1 MQSADGVAAGA
12 MMAPVGSVLPQRDAS
27 IDVGAAMAAV
37 LRVAELVES
46 SVSTA
51 SAVREAMTALGAAL
65 AGMMDVS
72 PLVMETA
79 AARAVENAAF
89 LAAAPHPPSADDLD
103 NYAIYDRYFGVQ
115 RTAGMSAQTFV
126 AGMLAVWGR
135 VFPDCAQALIGRD
148 EIGAL
153 LHACAAMLALRGND
167 ASAAGPQSRS
177 HVRALAA
184 PSDPFSGLDERGRG
198 LLRWRTGHDLF
209 ALCSMHA
216 REAYVVVQQTLAAKP
231 VDAVDRIAQA
241 LTQAGT
247 FVRGLAAAQWYASE
261 FPIAFYL
268 DVLRP
273 TMIATGAHG
282 GFSGT
287 QNADHHRMQ
296 WERERAVE
304 ALFSAYGTDA
314 AGWPQPVYSALMLM
328 NEIEIQAAE
337 HHVLVAASKVRLD
350 QSLAQKAIAAD
361 RSSAVAVLREQVD
374 AAATDITERFSS
386 HATRRVRVCG
396 IHDVPAEHPLQ
407 LTVDGNDIVLC
418 RAYGALW
425 ACAGVCT
432 HAGGDLGDGHMADN
446 AIVCPLHGA
455 KFDPRTGAVLR
466 GPATEPICTYTV
478 LIDGADVFV
487 ELP

>member
-27 IDVGAAMAAV
+27 IDVGAASAAV
-37 LRVAELVES
+37 RGVAELVES
-46 SVSTA
+46 GVSTA
-51 SAVREAMTALGAAL
+51 PAMREAMTALGAAL
-65 AGMMDVS
+65 AGMMDAP

-89 LAAAPHPPSADDLD
+89 LAASPHPPSADDLD
-103 NYAIYDRYFGVQ
+103 NYVIYDRYFGVQ
-115 RTAGMSAQTFV
+115 RTAAMSAQTFL
-126 AGMLAVWGR
+126 AGMLAVWAR
-135 VFPDCAQALIGRD
+135 AFPDCAQALIGRD

-167 ASAAGPQSRS
+167 ATAAAPQSHLRTFAVS
-177 HVRALAA
+177 
-184 PSDPFSGLDERGRG
+184 SDPFSGLDERGRG

-216 REAYVVVQQTLAAKP
+216 REAYVAVQQTLAAKP
-231 VDAVDRIAQA
+231 ADAADRIAQA

-304 ALFSAYGTDA
+304 GLFSAYGADP

-350 QSLAQKAIAAD
+350 QSLAQKAIAGD

-386 HATRRVRVCG
+386 HATRRIRACG
-396 IHDVPAEHPLQ
+396 IGDVPAEHPLQ
-407 LTVDGNDIVLC
+407 LTLDGNDIVLC

-466 GPATEPICTYTV
+466 GPAAEPLATYTV